1 MSSGGDCNNGL
12 VVANIQLPQMPPFST
27 GRANFTSAIEEII
40 VNSKEPIK
48 IEDSSPITANGFT
61 GDWINKSE
69 NLKFK
74 GIIPIE
80 EYPIFNDATPE
91 MMQKKQENCV
101 KVSQQIT
108 YKFLKP
114 QPVVDGDLTIKK
126 EADVV
131 EPEAPPL
138 IIRVEPEQTDEPE
151 TLIIREMPPKLP
163 PKKTARVIT
172 IPGNL
177 IQAGPRRV
185 IVEKWLSNIKKTA
198 AEFEYHGV
206 ETIKY
211 EKTAESSPARAL
223 SNVEKLTPTQL
234 DEYNHL
240 MSKAMAKLIQ
250 KESEHKV
257 RKDKDVD
264 GLNKKLTKVK
274 IVKNNEQQHHRHHQ
288 HHHHH
293 HQCKNRNANCK
304 NQASA
309 DFSSHSGSPTIY
321 NQPLHYFSK
330 QNFNNGLSVGNK
342 VASNTHHQ
350 HHSHHHSE
358 HKSNKVVS
366 SEHHVHHN
374 HKSTNVVMS
383 TKKLIK
389 NPSTHKIRRALN
401 SRRGFR
407 THHNHVSKPKHSV

>member
-12 VVANIQLPQMPPFST
+12 VVANIQLPTMPPFSA

-91 MMQKKQENCV
+91 MIQKKQENCL

-151 TLIIREMPPKLP
+151 TVIIREMPPKLP
-163 PKKTARVIT
+163 SPKPARTIT

-206 ETIKY
+206 EAIKY

-223 SNVEKLTPTQL
+223 SNAEKLTPTQL
-234 DEYNHL
+234 DEYHHL

-250 KESEHKV
+250 KESYTQKA
-257 RKDKDVD
+257 RKEKEKEVD

-274 IVKNNEQQHHRHHQ
+274 IVKSSEQQQHKHHHQ
-288 HHHHH
+288 HHYP
-293 HQCKNRNANCK
+293 CKNRNANCK
-304 NQASA
+304 SQAPA
-309 DFSSHSGSPTIY
+309 DFSSHSDSPTIY

-330 QNFNNGLSVGNK
+330 QNFNNGWTVGNK
-342 VASNTHHQ
+342 VASNTHH
-350 HHSHHHSE
+350 HHSHHHHE

-366 SEHHVHHN
+366 NERHN
-374 HKSTNVVMS
+374 HKPANVVMS